1 MYHFISNPAARSG
14 LGEHMWKKLEPLL
27 KQRRISYQ
35 AVFTRY
41 QSHATKIAEEITSDG
56 DRHTLIVL
64 GGDGTV
70 NEVINGIVYLGQTEL
85 GYIPLGSS
93 NDLARGLEL
102 PSDPEKALFSILNAP
117 ARPVDIGCVRY
128 GGRTRRFIVSSG
140 FGFDASV
147 CHQVMVSRLKPLL
160 NRLHLG
166 KLTYAGVALQL
177 LFFLRPQNMQMIL
190 DGQEKISFHGV
201 YFAAAM
207 NLPFEGGGFKFCPH
221 ADCRDGKL
229 NIIVVSGL
237 SKLKVLLLLP
247 TAFFGL
253 HTRFHGVHTY
263 TCHSAEFLSAA
274 ELPVHT
280 DGEPVLRQ
288 QRMMVRLENEKLLM
302 KIINK

>member
-1 MYHFISNPAARSG
+1 MYHFIINPAARSG

-85 GYIPLGSS
+85 GSIPLGSS

-128 GGRTRRFIVSSG
+128 GGRT
-140 FGFDASV
+140 
-147 CHQVMVSRLKPLL
+147 
-160 NRLHLG
+160 
-166 KLTYAGVALQL
+166 T
-177 LFFLRPQNMQMIL
+177 
-190 DGQEKISFHGV
+190 
-201 YFAAAM
+201 
-207 NLPFEGGGFKFCPH
+207 
-221 ADCRDGKL
+221 DC
-229 NIIVVSGL
+229 
-237 SKLKVLLLLP
+237 
-247 TAFFGL
+247 T
-253 HTRFHGVHTY
+253 
-263 TCHSAEFLSAA
+263 
-274 ELPVHT
+274 
-280 DGEPVLRQ
+280 
-288 QRMMVRLENEKLLM
+288 LES
-302 KIINK
+302 